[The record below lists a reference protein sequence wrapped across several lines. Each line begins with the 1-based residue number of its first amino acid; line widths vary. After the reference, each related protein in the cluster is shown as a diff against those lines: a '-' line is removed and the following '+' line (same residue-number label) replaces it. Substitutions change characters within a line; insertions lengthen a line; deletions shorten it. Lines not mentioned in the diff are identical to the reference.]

1 MKRPLL
7 IIIAML
13 FSCFY
18 SMAQDMPD
26 KSSDTWYWCTYEY
39 RYTSLPKNQKDYIE
53 SKEQQFTTII
63 NAFRSEMHLY
73 YSIYALR
80 GAPATLVWDDKNDV
94 YRDDEN
100 TLILSSDFGYLT
112 LLDNDGTDVLR
123 LIDCYEAYG
132 FEEDEDEE
140 DEEIIFDWDDVV
152 QDEKTGWTTYLLYI
166 ILALLPAIALLAFI
180 LWRDRLRPEPAKEL
194 IMAFLMGLLSVPIA
208 VLLETWVGNIGLSPA
223 YRENWVDCLKTAFL
237 GAAIPEEF
245 AKLLVLWLFF
255 KWRKKHDEYMDGIV
269 YAACIGLA
277 FATLENIQY
286 VFYALNL
293 ASHPIAVSTGVT
305 RALTAVP
312 GHFGFGIIMGFFFS
326 FYMFLPKKK
335 WLYLILA
342 FVVPVIFHG
351 LYDFFAFMES
361 ISGIWLTVIT
371 FAFFLVFFVMNNL
384 CVKAIRSAIKLDD
397 AAFFLPQRK
406 QSKQE

>member
-1 MKRPLL
+1 
-7 IIIAML
+7 
-13 FSCFY
+13 
-18 SMAQDMPD
+18 MAQETPD
-26 KSSDTWYWCTYEY
+26 KSSDTWYLCTYEY

-63 NAFRSEMHLY
+63 NAFRSEMHLH

-80 GAPATLVWDDKNDV
+80 RAPATLVWDDKNDV
-94 YRDDEN
+94 YRDDES
-100 TLILSSDFGYLT
+100 TLVLSSDFGYLT
-112 LLDNDGTDVLR
+112 LLDHDGTDVFR
-123 LIDCYEAYG
+123 LIDCYEYSYFG
-132 FEEDEDEE
+132 EEEEE
-140 DEEIIFDWDDVV
+140 DEEIIFDWDDEE

-194 IMAFLMGLLSVPIA
+194 ILAFLMGLLSVPIA

-255 KWRKKHDEYMDGIV
+255 KWRKKQDEYMDGIV

-293 ASHPIAVSTGVT
+293 ASQPVAVSTGVT

-326 FYMFLPKKK
+326 FYLFLPKKK
-335 WLYLILA
+335 WMYLALSFI
-342 FVVPVIFHG
+342 VPVIFHG

-384 CVKAIRSAIKLDD
+384 CVKAIQSAIELDD
-397 AAFFLPQRK
+397 AAFFLPQKK

>member
-1 MKRPLL
+1 
-7 IIIAML
+7 
-13 FSCFY
+13 
-18 SMAQDMPD
+18 MAQETPD
-26 KSSDTWYWCTYEY
+26 KSSDTWYLCTYEY

-63 NAFRSEMHLY
+63 NAFRSEMHLH

-94 YRDDEN
+94 YRDDES
-100 TLILSSDFGYLT
+100 TLVLSSDFGYLT
-112 LLDNDGTDVLR
+112 LLDHDGTDVFR
-123 LIDCYEAYG
+123 LIDCYVYSYFG
-132 FEEDEDEE
+132 EEEEE
-140 DEEIIFDWDDVV
+140 DEEIIFDWDDEE

-194 IMAFLMGLLSVPIA
+194 ILAFLMGLLSVPIA

-255 KWRKKHDEYMDGIV
+255 TWRKKQDEYMDGIV

-293 ASHPIAVSTGVT
+293 ASQPVAVSTGVT

-335 WLYLILA
+335 WMYLALSFI
-342 FVVPVIFHG
+342 VPVIFHG

-384 CVKAIRSAIKLDD
+384 CVKAIQSAIELDD
-397 AAFFLPQRK
+397 AAFFLPQKK

>member
-1 MKRPLL
+1 
-7 IIIAML
+7 
-13 FSCFY
+13 
-18 SMAQDMPD
+18 MAQETPD
-26 KSSDTWYWCTYEY
+26 KSSDTWYLCTYEY

-53 SKEQQFTTII
+53 SKEQQVTTII
-63 NAFRSEMHLY
+63 NAFRSEMHLD

-112 LLDNDGTDVLR
+112 LLDHDGTDVFR
-123 LIDCYEAYG
+123 LIDCYEYSYFG
-132 FEEDEDEE
+132 EEEE
-140 DEEIIFDWDDVV
+140 ENEEIIIDWDDEE

-194 IMAFLMGLLSVPIA
+194 ILAFLMGLLSVPIA

-255 KWRKKHDEYMDGIV
+255 KWRKKQDEYMDGIV

-277 FATLENIQY
+277 FATIENIQY
-286 VFYALNL
+286 VFSALNH
-293 ASHPIAVSTGVT
+293 ASHHVAVSTGVA

-326 FYMFLPKKK
+326 FYLFLPKKK

-384 CVKAIRSAIKLDD
+384 CVKAIRAAIKLDD
-397 AAFFLPQRK
+397 AAFFLPQRRL
-406 QSKQE
+406 SKQE

>member
-1 MKRPLL
+1 
-7 IIIAML
+7 
-13 FSCFY
+13 
-18 SMAQDMPD
+18 MAQETPD
-26 KSSDTWYWCTYEY
+26 KSSDTWYLCTYEY

-63 NAFRSEMHLY
+63 NAFRSEMHLH

-94 YRDDEN
+94 YRDDES
-100 TLILSSDFGYLT
+100 TLVLSSDFGYLT
-112 LLDNDGTDVLR
+112 LLDHDGTDVFR
-123 LIDCYEAYG
+123 LIDCYEYSYFG
-132 FEEDEDEE
+132 EEEEE
-140 DEEIIFDWDDVV
+140 DEEIIFDWDDEE

-194 IMAFLMGLLSVPIA
+194 ILAFLMGLLSVPIA
-208 VLLETWVGNIGLSPA
+208 ILLETWVGNIGLSPA

-255 KWRKKHDEYMDGIV
+255 KWRKKQDEYMDGIV

-293 ASHPIAVSTGVT
+293 ASQPVAISTGVT

-335 WLYLILA
+335 WMYLALSFI
-342 FVVPVIFHG
+342 VPVIFHG

-384 CVKAIRSAIKLDD
+384 CVKAIQSAIELDD
-397 AAFFLPQRK
+397 AAFFLPQKK